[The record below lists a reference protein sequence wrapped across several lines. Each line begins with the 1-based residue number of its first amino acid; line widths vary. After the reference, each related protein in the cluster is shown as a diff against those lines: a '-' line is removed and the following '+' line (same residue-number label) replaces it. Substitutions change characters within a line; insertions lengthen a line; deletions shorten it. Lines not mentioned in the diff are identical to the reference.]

1 MSTKTQLKPRP
12 VRKAR
17 TKKMTEQLPV
27 VIPAEQTPVTITKVQ
42 SHLPDIQV
50 IDRDALWQDFQ
61 NRWKINRYELNEAM
75 KDLKSL
81 VEYTKK
87 TYKRL
92 SK

>member
-1 MSTKTQLKPRP
+1 MSTTTQLKPRP

-17 TKKMTEQLPV
+17 RKKLTEPLPV
-27 VIPAEQTPVTITKVQ
+27 VIPTEQTPVTITKVQ

>member
-1 MSTKTQLKPRP
+1 MSTTTQLKPRP

-17 TKKMTEQLPV
+17 RKKLTEPLKV
-27 VIPAEQTPVTITKVQ
+27 VIPTEQTPVTLTKVQ
-42 SHLPDIQV
+42 SQLPDIQL
-50 IDRDALWQDFQ
+50 IDKEDLWEDFK
-61 NRWKINRYELNEAM
+61 NRWKINRYELKEAM

>member
-1 MSTKTQLKPRP
+1 
-12 VRKAR
+12 
-17 TKKMTEQLPV
+17 MTEQLPV
-27 VIPAEQTPVTITKVQ
+27 VIPTEKTPETLTKVQ

-61 NRWKINRYELNEAM
+61 NRWKINQYELKAAM
-75 KDLKSL
+75 KDFKSL

>member
-1 MSTKTQLKPRP
+1 
-12 VRKAR
+12 
-17 TKKMTEQLPV
+17 MTEQLPV
-27 VIPAEQTPVTITKVQ
+27 VIPTEQTPVTVTKVQ

-50 IDRDALWQDFQ
+50 IDRDSLFEDFK
-61 NRWKINRYELNEAM
+61 NRWKINQHELSAAM

>member
-1 MSTKTQLKPRP
+1 
-12 VRKAR
+12 
-17 TKKMTEQLPV
+17 MTEQTYPSKV
-27 VIPAEQTPVTITKVQ
+27 TVTEQEPVTLTNVQ

-50 IDRDALWQDFQ
+50 IDRDSLFEDFK
-61 NRWKINRYELNEAM
+61 NRWKINQHELSAAM
-75 KDLKSL
+75 KVLKSL

>member
-1 MSTKTQLKPRP
+1 MN
-12 VRKAR
+12 
-17 TKKMTEQLPV
+17 EQPKV
-27 VIPAEQTPVTITKVQ
+27 TITEQTPVTLTKVQ

-50 IDRDALWQDFQ
+50 IDRDALWLDFQ
-61 NRWKINRYELNEAM
+61 NRWKINQYELKEAM